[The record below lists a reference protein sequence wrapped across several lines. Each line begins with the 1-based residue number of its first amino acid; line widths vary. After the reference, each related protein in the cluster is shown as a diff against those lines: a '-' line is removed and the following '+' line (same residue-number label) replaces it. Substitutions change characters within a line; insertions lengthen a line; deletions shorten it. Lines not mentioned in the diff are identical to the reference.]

1 MDRRLFTL
9 VKMVLSKHTVGQGL
23 KSTAK
28 ASFKYFVD
36 QEIVEV
42 LCKRCCKFNMVLGEK
57 SCGLSTFK
65 KQEASFSGI
74 LFVAY
79 VLLFLHF
86 LFSLQT

>member
-1 MDRRLFTL
+1 
-9 VKMVLSKHTVGQGL
+9 MVLSKHTIGQGL

-28 ASFKYFVD
+28 ASCKYFVD

-42 LCKRCCKFNMVLGEK
+42 LCKGCCKSNRVLGER
-57 SCGLSTFK
+57 SLGLSSFK
-65 KQEASFSGI
+65 NQEASFSDI
-74 LFVAY
+74 LFGAY